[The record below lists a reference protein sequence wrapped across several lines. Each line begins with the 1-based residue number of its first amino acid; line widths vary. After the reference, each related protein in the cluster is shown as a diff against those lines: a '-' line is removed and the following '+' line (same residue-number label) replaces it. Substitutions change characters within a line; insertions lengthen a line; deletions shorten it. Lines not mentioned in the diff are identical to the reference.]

1 MHPPVRRC
9 TSTKLDDSASFGQLN
24 EIQKS
29 NLHTA
34 RALLLEADWQSI
46 AESGWQP
53 QARLRRTDE
62 LATLGYKLV
71 IALLS
76 LTAMLTVS
84 RALNILNSVRS

>member
-34 RALLLEADWQSI
+34 RALLLEADWQPI

-53 QARLRRTDE
+53 QARLGRTDE
-62 LATLGYKLV
+62 LATLRYKLV

-76 LTAMLTVS
+76 LTAILAS
-84 RALNILNSVRS
+84 SPALNMLDSVHS